1 MTEMTLLSII
11 LTGSMRR
18 PVIAFDAIL
27 GVGFNIGGGREIIFA
42 EYRTESHTPIT
53 SKNLARSQAPRRFD
67 ALFKLKRINC
77 DKI

>member
-1 MTEMTLLSII
+1 MTKMTLLSII
-11 LTGSMRR
+11 LTGLKRR

-27 GVGFNIGGGREIIFA
+27 GVGFNTGGGREIIFA
-42 EYRTESHTPIT
+42 EYRTVSRAPIT

-77 DKI
+77 HKI